1 MSVET
6 LARAV
11 KPAVALL
18 SLVALPSAS
27 AARPRCSRAELR
39 LARGAPKLLAAQ
51 WATKA
56 GAVRALEGL
65 RAYSVEKLAP
75 DRRHREVYLAYRR
88 CHGVAKLWRAVVKST
103 SLGRCDMK
111 VYRRAI
117 HAALEQGRQDRSSI
131 RQALY
136 YWRRRPPSKSCH
148 GPNCWWEETRAMM
161 YLLSGQKEDREM
173 MNIYKACFRDHGG
186 ILFEAIAKRR
196 RRR

>member
-1 MSVET
+1 MK
-6 LARAV
+6 RAV
-11 KPAVALL
+11 SLLLLL
-18 SLVALPSAS
+18 SIPPSTTD
-27 AARPRCSRAELR
+27 ARPRCSRSELR
-39 LARGAPKLLAAQ
+39 LARTAPKLLAAQ
-51 WATKA
+51 WASKA

-75 DRRHREVYLAYRR
+75 DQRHREVYLAHRR
-88 CHGVAKLWRAVVKST
+88 CLGVAKFWRAVVKST

-117 HAALEQGRQDRSSI
+117 KAALEQARQHRSSI

-136 YWRRRPPSKSCH
+136 FWRRRPPSKSCR

-161 YLLSGQKEDREM
+161 YLLSGQREDHKM
-173 MNIYKACFRDHGG
+173 MNIYRTCFRDHGG
-186 ILFEAIAKRR
+186 IMFEAIAKRR